1 MSKKI
6 LILML
11 LTLFYME
18 PGLTLEETEE
28 CAHLKIRK
36 TPSETYNQFT
46 IRQVLPT
53 ILDPWS
59 LSALKIYGQVVIH
72 SFSWMPKINDDF
84 HTILSGDLEA
94 FNTQT
99 VLNYNLVQYTYLSSG
114 KNFYFYLF

>member
-18 PGLTLEETEE
+18 PGLTLEEIEE

-36 TPSETYNQFT
+36 TPCEYNKFT
-46 IRQVLPT
+46 IHQVLPT

-59 LSALKIYGQVVIH
+59 LSALETFRQIVTH
-72 SFSWMPKINDDF
+72 SFSWMPLINDDF
-84 HTILSGDLEA
+84 HAILSGDLEA